1 MRAGAWLVAGVV
13 TLLPTAPRQQVPT
26 FSAKTDVVRVDVL
39 VTDRGQPV
47 GGLTASDF
55 EVFDNDVP
63 QQVELVSFEN
73 VPLNVV
79 FVLDESASLSGGR
92 LDHLRTACESVLDGL
107 HRGDQ
112 SALVTFGHGV
122 VVRSALTPDA
132 GVVRRALAEAH
143 AGGKTPLI
151 DAAYTA
157 LILGESDAGRS
168 LLILFS
174 DGVDTVS
181 WLTSDQVLRTA
192 ERSDAVVYGVQLFRR
207 GSFLSGLSRATGGE
221 VFAVSSTQDLA
232 SAFTRILEQFR
243 QRYLVSYTPANV
255 ARGGWHALRVG
266 VKPADGRSFT
276 VMARP
281 GYLGGQE

>member
-1 MRAGAWLVAGVV
+1 VRPGAWVVACA
-13 TLLPTAPRQQVPT
+13 LAALPASPGQQAPT
-26 FSAKTDVVRVDVL
+26 FSAKTDAVRVDVL
-39 VTDRGQPV
+39 VTDGGQPV
-47 GGLTASDF
+47 RGLTASDF
-55 EVFDNDVP
+55 DVFDNDVP
-63 QQVELVSFEN
+63 QQVDLVSFEN

-92 LDHLRTACESVLDGL
+92 LDHLRAAGESVLDGL
-107 HRGDQ
+107 HPGDQ
-112 SALVTFGHGV
+112 SALVTFGDGV

-143 AGGKTPLI
+143 PGGRTPLV

-157 LILGESDAGRS
+157 LLLGESDAGRS

-174 DGVDTVS
+174 DGIDTVS
-181 WLTSDQVLRTA
+181 WLTSEQVLRTA
-192 ERSDAVVYGVQLFRR
+192 ERSDAVVYGVQMWRR

-243 QRYLVSYTPANV
+243 QRYLVSYTPTNV

-276 VMARP
+276 VKARP